1 MSHRYTLAY
10 RRATLCDGNRA
21 GEDANFEEHVIG
33 TFPIEVSQ
41 QEKDKFWKERGEE
54 ELRLLERN
62 SRLIAVTGLEIKP

>member
-10 RRATLCDGNRA
+10 RRATMCDGAKA

-33 TFPIEVSQ
+33 FFPRETSQ
-41 QEKDKFWKERGEE
+41 QEKDLFWKQRGEE

-62 SRLIAVTGLEIKP
+62 SR